1 MSEQQQQ
8 KTSVKLAIVLGGVA
22 LGWYVLSMLVV
33 LHG

>member
-8 KTSVKLAIVLGGVA
+8 KTSVKLAVVLGVVA
-22 LGWYVLSMLVV
+22 LAWYVLSMLVV